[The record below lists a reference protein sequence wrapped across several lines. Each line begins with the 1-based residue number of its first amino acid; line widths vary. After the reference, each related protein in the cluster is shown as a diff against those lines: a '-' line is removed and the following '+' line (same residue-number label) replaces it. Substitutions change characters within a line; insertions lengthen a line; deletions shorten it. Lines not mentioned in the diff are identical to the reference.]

1 MFNVRIETQKETKTL
16 TLNEEQLGTYVPS
29 FVIYQAKRNKKT
41 QTAVVHEGKT
51 QMWFI
56 TYLPN

>member
-16 TLNEEQLGTYVPS
+16 TLNEEQLSSYVPS
-29 FVIYQAKRNKKT
+29 FVIYQAKRHKKT

-56 TYLPN
+56 TYSPN